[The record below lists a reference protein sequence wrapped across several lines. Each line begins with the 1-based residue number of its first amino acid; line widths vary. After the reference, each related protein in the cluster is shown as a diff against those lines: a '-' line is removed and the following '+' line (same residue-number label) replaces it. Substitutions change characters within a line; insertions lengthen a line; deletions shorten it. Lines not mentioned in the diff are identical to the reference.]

1 MRAVLAVPLQCV
13 SRHGYD
19 ILFLGDAGSQ
29 VITCGAGDRGGVIS
43 WWDSLSPSSSCCVAE
58 IRGRKATPTSMSLHH
73 MDSGGVL
80 VVGEDNGE
88 G

>member
-1 MRAVLAVPLQCV
+1 MMLCSEQLPCV

-73 MDSGGVL
+73 MDSGGCWWS
-80 VVGEDNGE
+80 GRQR
-88 G
+88 